1 MRVDTH
7 AKRIGHVGDFL
18 ALGDPAG
25 GTHIRLQN
33 DDRAVDDDPAEA
45 PTSKFRFAASNR
57 DPKSRLHLL
66 IAIEVFGWD
75 RFLEPGDVQL
85 LDLPSHSDRGYGVI
99 SVVGIDHDRHCPA
112 DRPAYCA
119 A

>member
-1 MRVDTH
+1 MRVDAHT
-7 AKRIGHVGDFL
+7 KRIGHVGDCL

-33 DDRAVDDDPAEA
+33 VDRAVDDDPAEA
-45 PTSKFRFAASNR
+45 PAGKFRFAAGDR
-57 DPKSRLHLL
+57 DAESRLPLP
-66 IAIEVFGWD
+66 IAVEVFGWD
-75 RFLEPGDVQL
+75 RFLEPGDVEL

-99 SVVGIDHDRHCPA
+99 SMVGIDHDRHCPA